1 VLAASAACGIGH
13 CECVGV
19 RAELPGFVTHY
30 YLPGR
35 QPFLSLSGL
44 GDAEL
49 AAVLADLGALRR
61 AGKQHRPFGPRYMEL
76 RRRTEVRLREMF
88 VAAGGRPERPWPH
101 YFVLG
106 DSPWYAGLA
115 ENMQS
120 IQLPLSALP
129 PGQTTITY
137 PDSFT
142 AMGLGTDLGLGH
154 PGPAT
159 GACSSSAN
167 CPAWLRKSAC
177 RIRLAGAAGTRR
189 GPLGPRTPISKSSS
203 GVMSPSGLTCPV
215 PARAPRIPG
224 TRHVRMALSISV
236 SCRSIRRW

>member
-1 VLAASAACGIGH
+1 MQPSHRQYSCEPSKIGN
-13 CECVGV
+13 CS
-19 RAELPGFVTHY
+19 RAINLF
-30 YLPGR
+30 
-35 QPFLSLSGL
+35 
-44 GDAEL
+44 
-49 AAVLADLGALRR
+49 
-61 AGKQHRPFGPRYMEL
+61 
-76 RRRTEVRLREMF
+76 
-88 VAAGGRPERPWPH
+88 
-101 YFVLG
+101 G

-177 RIRLAGAAGTRR
+177 RI
-189 GPLGPRTPISKSSS
+189 
-203 GVMSPSGLTCPV
+203 
-215 PARAPRIPG
+215 
-224 TRHVRMALSISV
+224 
-236 SCRSIRRW
+236 